1 MKINLEKEPNN
12 VVKLEIEIPAKDAV
26 TGYNKAVKRISEYVN
41 IPGFRKGKAPRNMVE
56 QQVGVDRI
64 KHEALEELLPDAFKE
79 AIIQNKLDVISQ
91 PYVESYD
98 FEIGKDLKIV
108 AKVELRPEVK
118 LGDYKNLKIEA
129 EEYAI
134 PEDAFEKALNG
145 LLERNSSFNL
155 VVDRLTKE
163 TDIVVMDF
171 DGSVNGEKL
180 QGGAAENY
188 PLDLANSNF
197 IPGFAEQL
205 VGKKLGEEFDINVTF
220 PKDYHEKKIAGQPAV
235 FKIKIK
241 EIKEKALPELNDEFA
256 QKVGSFKTVDD
267 LKADVQKFLDSTK
280 QKEDQK
286 ISDNAI
292 FEKVLSGVKVDIQQ
306 SMIERETS
314 SLLDEYK
321 QRLASQG
328 YNAEDVMKNQNQD
341 ELMAELRKEALVR
354 IKNSLVIDKIA
365 QEENIKIVPADL
377 EQKLKEIEVTYNMN
391 RADVLKQLKQNP
403 VVFESLSQQVL
414 NEKVVKF
421 LAENNKVEFKEGKKQ
436 KAKGKK

>member
-12 VVKLEIEIPAKDAV
+12 VVKLDIEIPAKDAV
-26 TGYNKAVKRISEYVN
+26 TEYNKAVKKISEYVN

-56 QQVGVDRI
+56 QQVGVERI
-64 KHEALEELLPDAFKE
+64 KQEALEELLPNAFRD

-91 PYVESYD
+91 PTVESYD
-98 FEIGKDLKIV
+98 FEIGNDLKIV

-118 LGDYKNLKIEA
+118 LGDYKNLTIEA
-129 EEYAI
+129 EEYAT
-134 PEDAFEKALNG
+134 PDEAFEKALNS
-145 LLERNSSFNL
+145 LLQRNASFNL
-155 VVDRLTKE
+155 VVDRPTKE
-163 TDIVVMDF
+163 TDVVVIDF
-171 DGSVNGEKL
+171 DGSANGEKI

-205 VGKKLGEEFDINVTF
+205 IGKKLGEEFDIKVEF
-220 PKDYHEKKIAGQPAV
+220 PKDYHEKKIAGQPAI

-241 EIKEKALPELNDEFA
+241 EIKEKTLPELNDEFA
-256 QKVGSFKTVDD
+256 QKVGPFKTVDD
-267 LKADVQKFLDSTK
+267 LKADIQEFLDSTK
-280 QKEDQK
+280 QKEDQR

-306 SMIERETS
+306 SMIERETA

-328 YNAEDVMKNQNQD
+328 YSFEDAIKNQNQD

-365 QEENIKIVPADL
+365 QE
-377 EQKLKEIEVTYNMN
+377 
-391 RADVLKQLKQNP
+391 
-403 VVFESLSQQVL
+403 
-414 NEKVVKF
+414 
-421 LAENNKVEFKEGKKQ
+421 
-436 KAKGKK
+436 